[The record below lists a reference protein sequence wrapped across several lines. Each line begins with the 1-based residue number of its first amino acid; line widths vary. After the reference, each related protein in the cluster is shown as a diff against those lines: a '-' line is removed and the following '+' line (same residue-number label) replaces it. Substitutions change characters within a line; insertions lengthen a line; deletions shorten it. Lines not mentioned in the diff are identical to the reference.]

1 MIVQICTI
9 KRGILNPPE
18 PLKDSEKVEAIWWAQ
33 DHPVNST
40 PISRYRESEVF
51 RSVIASEGRSEY
63 RGSSWQSSRSF
74 GNVKP
79 NI

>member
-1 MIVQICTI
+1 MIVQVWTL
-9 KRGILNPPE
+9 KRGILTPPE
-18 PLKDSEKVEAIWWAQ
+18 PLEDSEKTEALWWAQ

-40 PISRYRESEVF
+40 RMSRWRESEVF
-51 RSVIASEGRSEY
+51 RSVIASEGRSQR

-79 NI
+79 NT